1 MRAAGHVRICVNLL
15 HHLALCDVEEV
26 DLVVHAAGGKQQV
39 VDLGEGDAGARFVL
53 VRCEDELLGGDA
65 DLIFWLSEYLRS
77 VPDDDLAVPVGRRQ
91 NISFDDAESYLSDLA
106 TTRCLVGQRDLRL
119 IRINNI
125 AYDDVAVHVSSRDK
139 RVISVEV
146 DATRGEER
154 LDEYFL
160 KLLAYHVEYHKVAAK
175 LGLHSARGLSALR
188 RNECD
193 LRAV

>member
-1 MRAAGHVRICVNLL
+1 M
-15 HHLALCDVEEV
+15 
-26 DLVVHAAGGKQQV
+26 
-39 VDLGEGDAGARFVL
+39 
-53 VRCEDELLGGDA
+53 
-65 DLIFWLSEYLRS
+65 
-77 VPDDDLAVPVGRRQ
+77 
-91 NISFDDAESYLSDLA
+91 
-106 TTRCLVGQRDLRL
+106 GQRDLRL

-139 RVISVEV
+139 RVISVEI

-160 KLLAYHVEYHKVAAK
+160 KLFAYHVEYHKVAAK
-175 LGLHSARGLSALR
+175 LGLHGARGLSALR